1 MNLGEI
7 IKAIGGNIEAVHI
20 ILFALGLIAMVVEF
34 FEPGMGIFGIIG
46 IVIMVIDIFVLAKTW
61 EQGFVLLGGL
71 AILVLLLILLFF
83 VLASYG
89 LLPKKLILSDSTD
102 NDSGYVAAAEHK
114 VSVGDEGVTVTE
126 LRPAGKAK
134 FDEFDADVV
143 SEGSFIDGGVKITV
157 VSVTGNRIMVK
168 KI

>member
-1 MNLGEI
+1 MGEI

-20 ILFALGLIAMVVEF
+20 ILFALGLIAMVIEF
-34 FEPGMGIFGIIG
+34 FEPGMGIFGGIG

-71 AILVLLLILLFF
+71 AILVLLFVMLLF
-83 VLASYG
+83 VLTSYG

-114 VSVGDEGVTVTE
+114 VAVGDEGVTVTE
-126 LRPAGKAK
+126 LRPAGKAR
-134 FDEFDADVV
+134 FGDVDTDV
-143 SEGSFIDGGVKITV
+143 ISEGSFIDSGEKITV
-157 VSVTGNRIMVK
+157 VSVTGNRVMVK

>member
-1 MNLGEI
+1 MGDI
-7 IKAIGGNIEAVHI
+7 IRAIGGNIEVVHV
-20 ILFALGLIAMVVEF
+20 ILFALGLIAMVAEF
-34 FEPGMGIFGIIG
+34 FEPGMGIFGGIG

-71 AILVLLLILLFF
+71 AILVLLFILLLF
-83 VLASYG
+83 VLTSYG

-102 NDSGYVAAAEHK
+102 NDSGYVATAEHK
-114 VSVGDEGVTVTE
+114 VAVGDEGITVTE

-134 FDEFDADVV
+134 FGENDADVV
-143 SEGSFIDGGVKITV
+143 SEGSFVESGMKISV
-157 VSVTGNRIMVK
+157 VSVTGNRIVVK

>member
-1 MNLGEI
+1 MGEI

-20 ILFALGLIAMVVEF
+20 ILFALGLIAMAIEF
-34 FEPGMGIFGIIG
+34 FEPGMGIFGGIG

-71 AILVLLLILLFF
+71 AIIVMLFVLLLF
-83 VLASYG
+83 VLTSYG

-114 VSVGDEGVTVTE
+114 VAVGDEGVTVTE
-126 LRPAGKAK
+126 LRPAGKAR
-134 FDEFDADVV
+134 FGDIDADVV
-143 SEGSFIDGGVKITV
+143 SEGSFIDGGAKITV
-157 VSVTGNRIMVK
+157 VSVAGNRIMVK

>member
-1 MNLGEI
+1 MGDI
-7 IKAIGGNIEAVHI
+7 IKAIGGNIEVVHV
-20 ILFALGLIAMVVEF
+20 ILFALGLIAMVAEF
-34 FEPGMGIFGIIG
+34 FEPGMGIFGGIG

-71 AILVLLLILLFF
+71 AIIVLLFILLLF
-83 VLASYG
+83 VLTSYG

-114 VSVGDEGVTVTE
+114 VSVGDEGITVTE

-134 FDEFDADVV
+134 FGEKDMDVV
-143 SEGSFIDGGVKITV
+143 SEGSFVESGERIAV
-157 VSVTGNRIMVK
+157 VSVTGNRIVVK

>member
-1 MNLGEI
+1 MGDI
-7 IKAIGGNIEAVHI
+7 IKAIGGNIEVVHV
-20 ILFALGLIAMVVEF
+20 ILFALGLIAMVAEF
-34 FEPGMGIFGIIG
+34 FEPGMGIFGGIG

-71 AILVLLLILLFF
+71 AIIVLLFILLLF
-83 VLASYG
+83 VLTSYG

-102 NDSGYVAAAEHK
+102 NGSGYVAAAEHK
-114 VSVGDEGVTVTE
+114 VAVGDEGVTVTE

-134 FDEFDADVV
+134 FGETDADVV
-143 SEGSFIDGGVKITV
+143 SEGSFVENGTKVSVI
-157 VSVTGNRIMVK
+157 SVTGNRIVVK

>member
-1 MNLGEI
+1 MGDI
-7 IKAIGGNIEAVHI
+7 IKAIGGNIEVVHV
-20 ILFALGLIAMVVEF
+20 ILFALGLIAMVAEF
-34 FEPGMGIFGIIG
+34 FEPGMGIFGGIG
-46 IVIMVIDIFVLAKTW
+46 ITIMVIDIFVLAKTW

-71 AILVLLLILLFF
+71 AIIVLLFILLLF
-83 VLASYG
+83 VLTSYG

-114 VSVGDEGVTVTE
+114 VSVGDEGITVTE

-134 FDEFDADVV
+134 FGETDADVV
-143 SEGSFIDGGVKITV
+143 SEGSFVESGERIAV
-157 VSVTGNRIMVK
+157 VSVTGNRIVVK